1 MLACLIIRLALAETF
16 CLNCGILA
24 LDEPT
29 TNLDAA
35 NAASLATGLRAIIDT
50 RRAQQNFQ
58 LVVITHDEK
67 CATMSTCFCKPAVCA
82 LVLTGPDEALHAR
95 VLVLVVC
102 GHSRLVTDNLHPVG
116 SFASLIGTREH
127 ADHMWRVTKDENQHT
142 HIAQEDIAG

>member
-50 RRAQQNFQ
+50 RRQQQNFQ

-67 CATMSTCFCKPAVCA
+67 CAAIADVLPQACSVCTGAERACRGTAFRCWSCSPAA
-82 LVLTGPDEALHAR
+82 LSA
-95 VLVLVVC
+95 
-102 GHSRLVTDNLHPVG
+102 
-116 SFASLIGTREH
+116 
-127 ADHMWRVTKDENQHT
+127 AD
-142 HIAQEDIAG
+142 

>member
-1 MLACLIIRLALAETF
+1 VLACLIIRLALAETF

-50 RRAQQNFQ
+50 RRQQQNFQ

-67 CATMSTCFCKPAVCA
+67 CAAVPTCSRKPAACA
-82 LVLTGPDEALHAR
+82 LVLTAHGVALHSGAGP
-95 VLVLVVC
+95 LL
-102 GHSRLVTDNLHPVG
+102 HSRLLTDKHCISVG

-127 ADHMWRVTKDENQHT
+127 ADHMWRITKDENQHT

>member
-1 MLACLIIRLALAETF
+1 MAAAPPARRCLCTLVALINSWDLGSEVDNAMTQGSSSLSTAASLCCQVLACLIIRLALAETF

-67 CATMSTCFCKPAVCA
+67 CATMSTCF
-82 LVLTGPDEALHAR
+82 AR
-95 VLVLVVC
+95 L
-102 GHSRLVTDNLHPVG
+102 R
-116 SFASLIGTREH
+116 
-127 ADHMWRVTKDENQHT
+127 RVHWC
-142 HIAQEDIAG
+142 